1 MGRPLVITV
10 RGKTNEAMLAAA
22 QAQAQAFTEADAC
35 ERLLVVYG
43 PDAARMYVEG
53 AKPVP
58 PRRPRPSREVAQ

>member
-10 RGKTNEAMLAAA
+10 RAKTNEEMLAAA
-22 QAQAQAFTEADAC
+22 QAKAQALTEAHAC

-43 PDAARMYVEG
+43 PDAARVYVEG

-58 PRRPRPSREVAQ
+58 QRRQRPSREDA